1 MMLAFATRGLQ
12 INWILSSLTVYC
24 SLGTYTQAT
33 HGNSD
38 AFRIRYLVV
47 HKPMPAT
54 YTCGKTGIII
64 ICIKMLLLELKNKKK
79 NNPAAG
85 IL

>member
-12 INWILSSLTVYC
+12 INWILTSLTVYC

-38 AFRIRYLVV
+38 AFRIRFLVL
-47 HKPMPAT
+47 HKPIPET

-64 ICIKMLLLELKNKKK
+64 RIKMPQLNIKNQKKK
-79 NNPAAG
+79 NNPTVG